1 MLATNLTNKII
12 HAAIYNCRD
21 DRIQPETNSL
31 KDNIQ
36 LENKV
41 LEWHTTVQQFNTIIQ
56 GFRPSIP
63 CG

>member
-21 DRIQPETNSL
+21 DRIKPETNSL

-41 LEWHTTVQQFNTIIQ
+41 LEWHTTVQQFNNIIQ